1 METDMLSC
9 NGMAKSYRLKR
20 KRFIGLD
27 MSSEKCKSYLNDA
40 KNKFFLTDH
49 QLDEEDND
57 DYEVNSD
64 SEELTSER
72 NDGPKKKILITEEK
86 MSDAL
91 RQLQLEISEKN
102 MSLLPQ
108 TKTQKH
114 GCFYLSEE
122 LKNSIKSIEEE
133 EDKFNRSLC
142 SDLGSPLNAHKHM
155 QIVPWIPNN
164 LNEQIKAQCNDS
176 NENNVQYSVEEHS
189 EKKNLL
195 KR

>member
-1 METDMLSC
+1 MLSC
-9 NGMAKSYRLKR
+9 NGMGKSYRLKR

-27 MSSEKCKSYLNDA
+27 MSSEKCKSYLNDT

-57 DYEVNSD
+57 EAEED
-64 SEELTSER
+64 SESDELTCVR
-72 NDGPKKKILITEEK
+72 NGGPKKKILITEEK

-91 RQLQLEISEKN
+91 RQLQLEISEMN
-102 MSLLPQ
+102 TSLLPQ
-108 TKTQKH
+108 SKTSKH
-114 GCFYLSEE
+114 SCFYLSEE

-133 EDKFNRSLC
+133 EEKFNRSIFT
-142 SDLGSPLNAHKHM
+142 DLGSPLNAHKHM

-164 LNEQIKAQCNDS
+164 LNEQINAQYNDS
-176 NENNVQYSVEEHS
+176 NENNVQYSVEEPS